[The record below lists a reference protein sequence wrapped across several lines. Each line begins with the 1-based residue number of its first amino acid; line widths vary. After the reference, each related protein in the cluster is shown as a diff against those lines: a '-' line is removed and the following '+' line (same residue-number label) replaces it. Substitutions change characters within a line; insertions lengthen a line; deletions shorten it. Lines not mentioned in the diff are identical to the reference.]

1 MNEKIYKKI
10 KEYQKKR
17 EELFSP
23 YATRDEEAERYFPID
38 EDLRPPFLRDSD
50 RIIHSLSYSR
60 YSDKTQVFSFN
71 DNDHLS
77 RRMTHVQMV
86 SKIARMIGRCLG
98 LNEDLIEAAA
108 LGHDIGH
115 APLGHVGESLL
126 NEISAR
132 ELGEYFN
139 HNVQSFRNF
148 MYLDREGE
156 GANLCVQVLDA
167 VLCHNGEFLS
177 NKYKPRKKTK
187 EELLKDY
194 QDTYTIKDMSKKL
207 IPMTLEGCVVR
218 ISDIIGYIGR
228 DIEDAIM
235 IGAIKREDI
244 PKDVVKVLGTKNN
257 EMIDTII
264 HDIIYNSYGKPYI
277 MMSDNIY
284 KAIMNLKN
292 FNYRNI
298 YLKANTPE
306 EIEYYR
312 KGFNLLFDKYLKDI
326 ETNNHDSAIYKD
338 FLIDKKDVYLK
349 NTNPKRM
356 VIDYLAGMTDEYF
369 HKKYEELIK

>member
-1 MNEKIYKKI
+1 MEEEII
-10 KEYQKKR
+10 KEIEKDQKRR
-17 EELFSP
+17 EKLLSP
-23 YATRDEEAERYFPID
+23 YATKNSDHERYFPFK
-38 EDLRPPFLRDSD
+38 EDMRPPFWRDAD
-50 RIIHSLSYSR
+50 RIIHSLSYNR

-86 SKIARMIGRCLG
+86 SKVARMIGRCLN

-115 APLGHVGESLL
+115 TPLGHVGESLL
-126 NEISAR
+126 NEISVR

-139 HNVQSFRNF
+139 HNVQSFRTF

-156 GANLCVQVLDA
+156 GSNLNVQVLDA

-177 NKYKPRKKTK
+177 CKYEPRKKTK
-187 EELLKDY
+187 EQLLKDY
-194 QDTYTIKDMSKKL
+194 QDSYTVKDMSKRL
-207 IPMTLEGCVVR
+207 VPMTLEGCVVR

-228 DIEDAIM
+228 DIEDAIL

-244 PKDVVKVLGTKNN
+244 PKEIIDVLGTKNG
-257 EMIDTII
+257 EIIDSII
-264 HDIIYNSYGKPYI
+264 LDIVTHSYGKPYI
-277 MMSDNIY
+277 EMSESVFNAMMS
-284 KAIMNLKN
+284 LKN
-292 FNYRNI
+292 FNKERI
-298 YLKANTPE
+298 YSKANTEE

-326 ETNNHDSAIYKD
+326 ETNNKDSAIYKD
-338 FLIDKKDVYLK
+338 FLKDKKPIYKD
-349 NTNPKRM
+349 NTSSKRM
-356 VIDYLAGMTDEYF
+356 VIDFLAGMTDQYF
-369 HKKYEELIK
+369 HKKYEELI

>member
-1 MNEKIYKKI
+1 MEEEII
-10 KEYQKKR
+10 KEIKKDQEKR
-17 EELFSP
+17 EKLLSP
-23 YATRDEEAERYFPID
+23 YATKNSDHERYFPFK
-38 EDLRPPFLRDSD
+38 EDMRPPFWRDAD
-50 RIIHSLSYSR
+50 RIIHSLSYNR

-86 SKIARMIGRCLG
+86 SKVARMIGRCLN

-115 APLGHVGESLL
+115 TPLGHVGESLL
-126 NEISAR
+126 NEISVR

-139 HNVQSFRNF
+139 HNVQSFRTF

-156 GANLCVQVLDA
+156 GSNLNVQVLDA

-177 NKYKPRKKTK
+177 CKYEPRKKTK
-187 EELLKDY
+187 EQLLKDY
-194 QDTYTIKDMSKKL
+194 QDSYTVKDMSKRL
-207 IPMTLEGCVVR
+207 VPMTLEGCVVR

-228 DIEDAIM
+228 DIEDAIL

-244 PKDVVKVLGTKNN
+244 PKEIIDVLGTKNG
-257 EMIDTII
+257 EIIDSII
-264 HDIIYNSYGKPYI
+264 LDIVTHSYGKPYI
-277 MMSDNIY
+277 EMSESVFNAMMS
-284 KAIMNLKN
+284 LKN
-292 FNYRNI
+292 FNKERI
-298 YLKANTPE
+298 YSKANTKE

-326 ETNNHDSAIYKD
+326 ETNNKDSAIYKD
-338 FLIDKKDVYLK
+338 FLKDKKPIYKD
-349 NTNPKRM
+349 NTSSKRM
-356 VIDYLAGMTDEYF
+356 VIDFLAGMTDEYF
-369 HKKYEELIK
+369 HKKYEELI